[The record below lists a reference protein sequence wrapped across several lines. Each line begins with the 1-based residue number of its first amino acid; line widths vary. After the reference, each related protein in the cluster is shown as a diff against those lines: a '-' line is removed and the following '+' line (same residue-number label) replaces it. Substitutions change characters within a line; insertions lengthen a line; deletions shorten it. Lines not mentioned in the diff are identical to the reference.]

1 GVAVGTASSP
11 QPGAPCSS
19 VTSDGTATANSIVMF
34 TTNCNL
40 EASAITQTGGNI
52 GISGASPAGTKFQI
66 TDTPAADFG
75 IHYTN
80 HELLNSSV
88 TKNGTNKGLTFVMD
102 LSNTTIPAGVTDS
115 GYRVG
120 VEGAGYANTT
130 GFAGTLGAQYGVW
143 GRAGLAGATSGATV
157 TNAYAGYFDIFN
169 AVAGTTISNAYGV
182 FIQNSATTGT
192 IANRYDLY
200 ASSANGKSYFAG
212 NVGIGTTTPTAKLE
226 VNGTAKFD
234 SGVTVTGLAAGNC
247 VQAGTGGLLTTAA
260 SPCGGGGTI
269 TGVAAGTDLTGGGT
283 SGMVTLKLDTTR
295 VPELGTP
302 NTFAGTQT
310 VGSGDVSVS
319 QGNLDLANTTSATTG
334 VINLGGTAFIHD
346 CCPNST
352 ENAFVGINAGNFTA
366 NAASSNGGLGQNT
379 AIGYQ
384 ALEALTTGYLNAANG
399 DQALSANTTG
409 SYNVATGAS
418 ALQANT
424 TGNENTASGAAA
436 LAANST
442 GSGNTALGYSAG
454 VNGAQTLPKTGSN
467 STFVGANATATVDN
481 LTNATAIGYNAQV
494 GESNALVL
502 GNGAMVGIGTSTPQ
516 YALDVQGTGNFTAA
530 VTVAG
535 LTAGN
540 CVQAGV
546 GGLLTT
552 TASACGSG
560 GTITGVTAGTDL
572 TGGGTSSMLTL
583 NVDIT
588 KVPQLATANTFAGTQ
603 TISSG
608 NLALPDTN
616 GAGTAGVLTIDGN
629 PFLHDCCG
637 AGNNNVFLGPAGNF
651 TTTGS
656 GNTAS
661 GAFVLHSN
669 TTGTGN
675 TASGSQ
681 ALYSNTTGGPNTAS
695 GYQALYSNTTGNYN
709 TASGYQALYSN
720 TTPIS
725 PGDSSYN
732 TASGSL
738 ALYSNTTGH
747 YNTASGYRALV
758 SNTAGSLNEA
768 YGLFALFA
776 NTTGNYNTAIGVQ
789 ALLTN
794 TTGSSN
800 SALGVDADVGSE
812 NLVDATAIGAYA
824 KVYASNAL
832 VLGSTVIQN
841 ASGNTNVGID
851 VGNPSNIFTVLQGGG
866 HAISDGWDV
875 YSSRRWKSDIQ
886 PLRGALGKVEL
897 LRGVSY
903 TYTANGKHDIGMI
916 AEEVGK
922 VVPEVVSYE
931 ENGKDARGID
941 YARLTALLVEAVK
954 QQQSEIQQ
962 EKLQIRRLE
971 AKVRRLE
978 ASKADA
984 VHSLAKP
991 SKTAAAKAGK

>member
-1 GVAVGTASSP
+1 MKLNQRKVWAVVACLFCAISLRSQQSGVVPRVIKFSGGINPQITQITPAKDNESGKNSLPTTVGVTFSLYELQEGGSPLWSEAQKVQVDEQGHYTVLLGANQAAGLPLDLFTSGKALWLGVQPELPGAVEQPRVLLVAVPYALKAADADTLGGLPASAFLSAAASQLGGGSSQSGSASFVNGQRTTDNGSPTSGP
-11 QPGAPCSS
+11 QPGATCSS
-19 VTSDGTATANSIVMF
+19 VTSDGTATANSITMF
-34 TTNCNL
+34 TAACNL
-40 EASAITQTGGNI
+40 EASAITQTSGNI

-75 IHYTN
+75 VHYTN

-157 TNAYAGYFDIFN
+157 SNAYAGYFDIFN
-169 AVAGTTISNAYGV
+169 AVAGTTITNAYGV

-260 SPCGGGGTI
+260 SPCGSGGGGGTI

-283 SGMVTLKLDTTR
+283 IGMVTLKLDTTR

-399 DQALSANTTG
+399 DQALSASTTG

-516 YALDVQGTGNFTAA
+516 YALDVQGTGNFT
-530 VTVAG
+530 G
-535 LTAGN
+535 
-540 CVQAGV
+540 CR
-546 GGLLTT
+546 
-552 TASACGSG
+552 
-560 GTITGVTAGTDL
+560 D
-572 TGGGTSSMLTL
+572 GGGA
-583 NVDIT
+583 DRR
-588 KVPQLATANTFAGTQ
+588 QLCSGWGRRLANDHGFGMRQ
-603 TISSG
+603 RR
-608 NLALPDTN
+608 
-616 GAGTAGVLTIDGN
+616 
-629 PFLHDCCG
+629 HD
-637 AGNNNVFLGPAGNF
+637 
-651 TTTGS
+651 
-656 GNTAS
+656 
-661 GAFVLHSN
+661 H
-669 TTGTGN
+669 
-675 TASGSQ
+675 
-681 ALYSNTTGGPNTAS
+681 
-695 GYQALYSNTTGNYN
+695 
-709 TASGYQALYSN
+709 
-720 TTPIS
+720 
-725 PGDSSYN
+725 
-732 TASGSL
+732 
-738 ALYSNTTGH
+738 
-747 YNTASGYRALV
+747 R
-758 SNTAGSLNEA
+758 
-768 YGLFALFA
+768 
-776 NTTGNYNTAIGVQ
+776 
-789 ALLTN
+789 
-794 TTGSSN
+794 
-800 SALGVDADVGSE
+800 
-812 NLVDATAIGAYA
+812 
-824 KVYASNAL
+824 
-832 VLGSTVIQN
+832 
-841 ASGNTNVGID
+841 
-851 VGNPSNIFTVLQGGG
+851 
-866 HAISDGWDV
+866 SDGRNRSDRWWD
-875 YSSRRWKSDIQ
+875 KQHADAE
-886 PLRGALGKVEL
+886 RGYHQGAPTGD
-897 LRGVSY
+897 
-903 TYTANGKHDIGMI
+903 GKHLC
-916 AEEVGK
+916 
-922 VVPEVVSYE
+922 
-931 ENGKDARGID
+931 R
-941 YARLTALLVEAVK
+941 YADD
-954 QQQSEIQQ
+954 QQRKPGAAGHQ
-962 EKLQIRRLE
+962 RR
-971 AKVRRLE
+971 RHGGR
-978 ASKADA
+978 ADD
-984 VHSLAKP
+984 
-991 SKTAAAKAGK
+991 